1 MELHKRISSG
11 GTLQIIL
18 KLRTALSLLGLT
30 ALLGFSISLP
40 ASAGPGKTDAPGL
53 RSIAFEHYLSGDSE
67 AALDYYQ
74 KAVDTAAREY
84 GQASSYIGQLYY
96 EMGTLALDAKKFVRS
111 ESYLQKAV
119 QHSPN
124 SVMAR
129 VKFAELLQ
137 LRGKND
143 EALAQIQAALAK
155 HSSSPEARE
164 ALVTWLQANKKTA
177 RAIHESYNLSMAAN
191 GSSVPP
197 PVLAM
202 YTKQSEPTAVVAA
215 VPAPTPAI
223 AAPTTA
229 AAVPGAPTKLKLFPW
244 MMEKKPEPKQP
255 EADTKKPAEKK
266 EERKEQKKDEKKPAE
281 TKKKDKK
288 ANKKDARTPKS
299 AKESKHAKAKDSKK
313 VDQTQEE
320 LRATAAALRTTA
332 KTLPKKKDTKSNDG
346 SDPAESGEARS
357 EEAAAPAEPKP
368 RAKKE
373 AQPKMVAAPPPMV
386 IPGPKSM
393 NRGHTMVPPP
403 PPMVPD
409 FRNPMGMFQPQ
420 PMRPQAQP
428 KTAKKPAKS
437 APIKEAEPARATPSA
452 GTGDEPDAD
461 FILDWAGAKSKK
473 KAK

>member
-30 ALLGFSISLP
+30 ALLGFSVSLP
-40 ASAGPGKTDAPGL
+40 AFAESGKTDAPAL

-84 GQASSYIGQLYY
+84 GPASSYIGQLYY

-119 QHSPN
+119 EHNPN

-143 EALAQIQAALAK
+143 EALVQIQAALAK
-155 HSSSPEARE
+155 HSSAPEARE

-191 GSSVPP
+191 GTTVPP

-202 YTKQSEPTAVVAA
+202 YAKPSEPAAIVA
-215 VPAPTPAI
+215 
-223 AAPTTA
+223 A
-229 AAVPGAPTKLKLFPW
+229 AAVPVPAPAATAAPPTASAAAPTAPTKLKLFPW

-255 EADTKKPAEKK
+255 EAETKKPTEK
-266 EERKEQKKDEKKPAE
+266 KEQKKEEKKSPE

-288 ANKKDARTPKS
+288 ASKKETKSARS

-313 VDQTQEE
+313 GDQTQEE
-320 LRATAAALRTTA
+320 MRATAAALRTTA
-332 KTLPKKKDTKSNDG
+332 KTLPKKKDTKNNDG
-346 SDPAESGEARS
+346 SDPAESGEAKS
-357 EEAAAPAEPKP
+357 EEAAAPAEAKPKA
-368 RAKKE
+368 RRE

-409 FRNPMGMFQPQ
+409 FRNPLGMFQQQ
-420 PMRPQAQP
+420 PMRQTPA
-428 KTAKKPAKS
+428 KGAKKPAKS
-437 APIKEAEPARATPSA
+437 APVKEAEPARATPSS
-452 GTGDEPDAD
+452 GNGDEPDPE
-461 FILDWAGAKSKK
+461 FILEWAGAKSKK
-473 KAK
+473 KGK